1 MDKVSLKEIV
11 IKGKCI
17 KSGNR
22 PLVCVPL
29 MGDSENAVMEH
40 ATRILDK
47 AKCCSIDIVEF
58 RADYYND
65 IQDLTKLGGLVTKL
79 QELFKDKIF
88 LFTIRSP
95 KEGGEKRE
103 YEPHTIEEIN
113 RFIIDNKLSDM
124 VDVEL
129 YSVEGE
135 ESSLISLAKEKD
147 VKIIMSNHDFEKT
160 PAKEDM
166 VNRLVRMQQ
175 LGADIVKLAVM
186 PNSKDDLNTLLTATM
201 EMNVSHGDTPIVTMS
216 MGEIGAFSRIA
227 GEVYGSAFTFG
238 AVGEVSAPGQLG
250 VEELNNMLDM
260 IHRNC
265 V

>member
-1 MDKVSLKEIV
+1 MNKVCLKEV
-11 IKGKCI
+11 NIKGKCI
-17 KSGNR
+17 KSGSR

-29 MGDSENAVMEH
+29 MGDSDSGVMEH
-40 ATRILDK
+40 AARIVDK
-47 AKCCSIDIVEF
+47 AKCCAIDIVEF
-58 RADYYND
+58 RADFYKD
-65 IQDLTKLGGLVTKL
+65 IQDFTKLGGLLNKIN
-79 QELFKDKIF
+79 ELFKDKIF

-95 KEGGEKRE
+95 WEGGEKRE
-103 YEPHTIEEIN
+103 YESHTIEEIN
-113 RFIIDNKLSDM
+113 GFVIENKLADM

-129 YSVEGE
+129 YSVEGD
-135 ESSLISLAKEKD
+135 ESSLISLAKEKG

-160 PAKEDM
+160 PSKDEM
-166 VNRLVRMQQ
+166 VNRLIRMQQ

-186 PNSKDDLNTLLTATM
+186 PNSKEDLNTLLTATM
-201 EMNVSHGDTPIVTMS
+201 EMNMSHGDTPVVTMS

-260 IHRNC
+260 IHNNC